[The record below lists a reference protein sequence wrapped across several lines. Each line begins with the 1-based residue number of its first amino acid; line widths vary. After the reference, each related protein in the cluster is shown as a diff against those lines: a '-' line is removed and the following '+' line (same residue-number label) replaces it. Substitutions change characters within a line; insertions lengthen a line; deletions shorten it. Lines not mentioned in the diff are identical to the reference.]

1 MNRSRGYTSSQQK
14 TTVYQIMHGD
24 TLAAVLD
31 GRGRC
36 RICEPQFLPYS
47 LYLEEAA
54 EDFDLCLQN
63 LSNFYFW
70 CASRV
75 LTLDRVYAKEILNSI
90 GASQGTTDRERAQI
104 ALSYHCLSLADIFW
118 VREEGETVT
127 FSELNLY
134 ENSLSNAF
142 VDVALKGRQMTI
154 ENRDLIADD
163 LSVSGMFPKAWVRD
177 VDGIWLLKDGEEDA
191 VAREILASRICSC
204 FACHQVRYERAE
216 YEGTPVSRCRLLT
229 SLEYGIV
236 TREAFDIYAANQEI
250 QSLDYILQLDGYG
263 YDMMNVVDYLV
274 GNTDRHWG
282 NWGLLIRN
290 ADNRPVRLHDLMDFN
305 RAFSAYDSLEGA
317 GCLTTEKPG
326 QMSQQE
332 AAVLAVKRSGL
343 NQTAEIREEW
353 FVGREKDYEMFRRR
367 YAILKQFCQK

>member
-1 MNRSRGYTSSQQK
+1 MGEMKAFTSSQK
-14 TTVYQIMHGD
+14 TMAVYQIMHGD

-31 GRGRC
+31 SRGRC
-36 RICEPQFLPYS
+36 RICEQELLPYS
-47 LYLEEAA
+47 LYLEETA

-104 ALSYHCLSLADIFW
+104 ALSYHCLSLSDIFW
-118 VREEGETVT
+118 VREEGETVA

-154 ENRDLIADD
+154 ENRNLIADD
-163 LSVSGMFPKAWVRD
+163 LSVSGMFPKAWIRD
-177 VDGIWLLKDGEEDA
+177 EDGIWLLKDGEEDA
-191 VAREILASRICSC
+191 VEREILASQICSC
-204 FACHQVRYERAE
+204 FACPQVRYVRTE

-229 SLEYGIV
+229 SLQYGIV
-236 TREAFDIYAANQEI
+236 TREAFDIYAANREMQP
-250 QSLDYILQLDGYG
+250 LDYILRLDGYG
-263 YDMMNVVDYLV
+263 YDMMNVLDYLV

-343 NQTAEIREEW
+343 NQTAEVREEW
-353 FVGREKDYEMFRRR
+353 FAGREKDYEMFRNRLSVLR
-367 YAILKQFCQK
+367 ESCKK